1 MFLMKTISLEIPE
14 EIKVPEKDLE
24 KIVRIELALRL
35 YQKGYV
41 SLGQA
46 RKISGLSKQEFLEL
60 LSKER
65 IPINYDENEFKK
77 DLKVI
82 EQL

>member
-1 MFLMKTISLEIPE
+1 MKTISIEVPD

-24 KIVRIELALRL
+24 RLVKVELALRL

-46 RKISGLSKQEFLEL
+46 RRISNLSKWEFLEL
-60 LSKER
+60 LSREK
-65 IPINYDENEFKK
+65 IPVNYDENEFKK

>member
-1 MFLMKTISLEIPE
+1 MRTISIELPD

-24 KIVRIELALRL
+24 GVVKVELALRL

-46 RKISGLSKQEFLEL
+46 RRISGLSKWEFLEL
-60 LSKER
+60 LSKEK
-65 IPINYDENEFKK
+65 IPLNYDVDELKK

>member
-1 MFLMKTISLEIPE
+1 MRTVSIDVPD

-24 KIVRIELALRL
+24 KLIRVELALRL

-46 RKISGLSKQEFLEL
+46 RRISNLSKWEFLEL
-60 LSKER
+60 LSKEK
-65 IPINYDENEFKK
+65 IPVNYDENELKR

>member
-1 MFLMKTISLEIPE
+1 MKTISIEVPD

-24 KIVRIELALRL
+24 RLVKVELALRL

-46 RKISGLSKQEFLEL
+46 RRISNLSKWEFLEL
-60 LSKER
+60 LSREK
-65 IPINYDENEFKK
+65 IPVNYDENEFKK

-82 EQL
+82 KQL

>member
-1 MFLMKTISLEIPE
+1 MKTVSIEVPD
-14 EIKVPEKDLE
+14 EIKIPEKDLE
-24 KIVRIELALRL
+24 RLVKVELALRL

-46 RKISGLSKQEFLEL
+46 RRISNLSKWEFLEL
-60 LSKER
+60 LSREK
-65 IPINYDENEFKK
+65 IPVNYDENELEK

>member
-1 MFLMKTISLEIPE
+1 MKTISIEVPD

-24 KIVRIELALRL
+24 RLVKVELALRL

-46 RKISGLSKQEFLEL
+46 RRISNLSKWEFLEL
-60 LSKER
+60 LSREKM
-65 IPINYDENEFKK
+65 PVNYDENEFKK